1 MNAQLPPESDAGQ
14 HNEAEAGYGVAFEY
28 WPQMLVGMLVA
39 MGVLGISTN
48 EQTRALIWLPP
59 AAFIGWVFL
68 SFMLRPRK
76 ETLAQQQ
83 ATPLEKLGYI
93 EPPALKM
100 AEASATAPVQAAATA
115 ETKAEAPAQPAAPV
129 EKPVAKPVPAAD
141 FAKADVVILW
151 GSESGNA
158 EGLAEMA
165 ESRLNEAGIKAQA
178 VDMGHVKL
186 PQLQACKNILLLT
199 STWGDGDPPSN
210 AIELWEAFQKEKVD
224 LSNTRFS
231 VLSLGDTAYTQFCKC
246 GKDFDEY
253 LEAQGA
259 KRIFPR
265 RDCDL
270 DFEKPFDEWLAGVT
284 KALQSQMAAV

>member
-1 MNAQLPPESDAGQ
+1 MNAQIPPEPDAGQ

-28 WPQMLVGMLVA
+28 WPQLLVGMLVA
-39 MGVLGISTN
+39 MGVLGISTD
-48 EQTRALIWLPP
+48 EQARALIWLPP

-68 SFMLRPRK
+68 SFMTRPRK
-76 ETLAQQQ
+76 ETPAQQQ

-100 AEASATAPVQAAATA
+100 AEAPSAAQEQTPVEA
-115 ETKAEAPAQPAAPV
+115 KAEAPAQSAAPA
-129 EKPVAKPVPAAD
+129 EKPAAKPVPVAD
-141 FAKADVVILW
+141 FAKADVVVLW

-210 AIELWEAFQKEKVD
+210 AIDLWEAFQKEKVD

-231 VLSLGDTAYTQFCKC
+231 VLALGDTAYTQFCKC
-246 GKDFDEY
+246 GKDFDEF